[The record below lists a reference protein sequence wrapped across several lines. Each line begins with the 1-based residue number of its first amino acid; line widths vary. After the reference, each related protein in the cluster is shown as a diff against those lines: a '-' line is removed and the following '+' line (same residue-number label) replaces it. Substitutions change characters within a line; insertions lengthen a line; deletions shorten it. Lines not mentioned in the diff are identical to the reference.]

1 MLPFPAPRNHRQYP
15 SVETKRAAA
24 VLLIGLISLP
34 LAGADD
40 RRARP
45 PEFDESRA
53 NAVFFEQLSDALRGE
68 RPSLASIR
76 QSSQAQQITASSPSS
91 GSLSEGDASDG
102 WNKLI
107 SPTSLED
114 EIKRLR
120 LHFDSVVA
128 TPAEFNSGGY
138 QDARL
143 NLSALA
149 TLFAVIN
156 EYSGDVRWKE
166 DAAAA
171 RDLIARTAFNSK
183 AGSTQVYNE
192 AKLRKA
198 DLQDLVN
205 GTGLADRDAKPEN
218 DWTMIVDRSPLM
230 KYAQSVLDR
239 LEDHTRDGKSIR
251 EHAEAIRRDAELI
264 AVLGHVLS
272 REGMHDA
279 DDEDY
284 AALSEAMSQAGVGLR
299 EVLERGD
306 IEAVRLGTGVISQTC
321 ADCHEQYR

>member
-1 MLPFPAPRNHRQYP
+1 MLSFPTPRKRRQRP
-15 SVETKRAAA
+15 RMKADRAAA
-24 VLLIGLISLP
+24 VLLIGSLTWS
-34 LAGADD
+34 LAGADE

-45 PEFDESRA
+45 PEFDGSDA
-53 NAVFFEQLSDALRGE
+53 GGVFFEQLSDALRGQ
-68 RPSLASIR
+68 RPPLSAIR
-76 QSSQAQQITASSPSS
+76 QSSQAQQAAASAASPASESAGEASS
-91 GSLSEGDASDG
+91 G
-102 WNKLI
+102 WAKLI
-107 SPTSLED
+107 SATSLED
-114 EIKRLR
+114 EVKRLR
-120 LHFDSVVA
+120 LHFDSVVT

-143 NLSALA
+143 DLSVLA

-166 DAAAA
+166 DAAVA

-198 DLQDLVN
+198 DLRDLVN
-205 GTGLADRDAKPEN
+205 GTGLADRNASPDN

-230 KYAQSVLDR
+230 QYAESVLNR
-239 LEDHTRDGKSIR
+239 LEDQTRD
-251 EHAEAIRRDAELI
+251 AETVRANTDAIRRDAELI

-272 REGMHDA
+272 REGMDDA

-284 AALSEAMSQAGVGLR
+284 AALSRAMTQAGLTLG
-299 EVLERGD
+299 EALERGD
-306 IEAVRLGTGVISQTC
+306 AEAVRLGVSAVSQSC
-321 ADCHEQYR
+321 AACHEQYR